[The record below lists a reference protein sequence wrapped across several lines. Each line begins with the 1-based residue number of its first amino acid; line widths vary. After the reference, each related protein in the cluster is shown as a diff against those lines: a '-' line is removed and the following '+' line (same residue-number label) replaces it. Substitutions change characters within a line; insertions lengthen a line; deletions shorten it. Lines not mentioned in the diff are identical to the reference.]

1 MIIHWTW
8 GYTQI
13 SDKATFG
20 DPGWGFH
27 HERGWPVFSIWE
39 SQGDLKH
46 HGFLPGERV
55 KTKLS
60 EATQLGWETQAE
72 CCTSKRR
79 CASLEGKAD
88 MDRWRAGL
96 PCAWFVFFGA
106 LGPMVVLR
114 IMDACWTPSQGTLM
128 PAISSLYQWVP
139 GLSPEGEGA
148 SSDPKG
154 RKISSSSFNHC
165 SHHFCQ

>member
-96 PCAWFVFFGA
+96 PCAWFVFWCPGPYGCAEDHGCLLNAVTGYTDASNQQLVPMGTGIIARGWRSFFG
-106 LGPMVVLR
+106 
-114 IMDACWTPSQGTLM
+114 SQREKD
-128 PAISSLYQWVP
+128 I
-139 GLSPEGEGA
+139 
-148 SSDPKG
+148 
-154 RKISSSSFNHC
+154 
-165 SHHFCQ
+165 